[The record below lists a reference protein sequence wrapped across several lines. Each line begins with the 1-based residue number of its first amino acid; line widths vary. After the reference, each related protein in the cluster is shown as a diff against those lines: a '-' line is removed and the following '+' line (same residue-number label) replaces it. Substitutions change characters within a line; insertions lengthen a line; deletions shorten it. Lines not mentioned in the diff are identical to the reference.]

1 MSAYASQFGYFFD
14 SISGDRTY
22 NSESCEDWLKPFF
35 VSGVFNG
42 DLQVTAQE
50 TPDMTVNV
58 APGRANLDGKLAK
71 WTGTNVMTLSPASG
85 VYDRIDTIVLRRD
98 NVNRRISIEVV
109 TGAASLNPSPTAPV
123 RNVDTYELVIAQI
136 LVGVGVTSISQAN
149 ITDTRM
155 NSDVCGWVVATV
167 DQIDFDQIKAQFDG
181 WMADTEQ
188 AYNEWKS
195 GVEDDLEEWETNTKG
210 DFTDWEDGVKSDFDD
225 WFDAIK
231 DQLDSDAAG
240 HLQLEID
247 ALSGSIGGKANKVAN
262 AVSGNVATLDSS
274 GDLVDSR
281 KTLGV
286 SVPAPGAG
294 DSGKFLRSDGTWE
307 TVDISGKADKVSGAT
322 TGHFAGLDSNGNL
335 TDSGKSAGSFA
346 APATAA
352 SGTAAAGS
360 WSSATPPTQDVSV
373 TGVTANSTI
382 IVSIASTA
390 TSAQIDA
397 AAAGKLLCTAQGAG
411 TITLTCYGTE
421 PSVNIPLTVLILG

>member
-22 NSESCEDWLKPFF
+22 NSESFEDWLKPFF

-42 DLQVTAQE
+42 NLQVTAQE

-71 WTGTNVMTLSPASG
+71 WTGKNVMALSPASG

-109 TGAASLNPSPTAPV
+109 TGTASLNPSPTAPV

-195 GVEDDLEEWETNTKG
+195 GVEDDLEDWENDTKG
-210 DFTDWEDGVKSDFDD
+210 DFTDWEDGVKNDFDDWENGVKSDFDD

-247 ALSGSIGGKANKVAN
+247 ALSSSKANKST
-262 AVSGNVATLDSS
+262 AVSITALANGWSNAEPSTQSIAVAGMTSATKFLI
-274 GDLVDSR
+274 
-281 KTLGV
+281 
-286 SVPAPGAG
+286 GAG
-294 DSGKFLRSDGTWE
+294 ALTQTQLE
-307 TVDISGKADKVSGAT
+307 AMI
-322 TGHFAGLDSNGNL
+322 AGLI
-335 TDSGKSAGSFA
+335 
-346 APATAA
+346 
-352 SGTAAAGS
+352 
-360 WSSATPPTQDVSV
+360 Q
-373 TGVTANSTI
+373 
-382 IVSIASTA
+382 
-390 TSAQIDA
+390 
-397 AAAGKLLCTAQGAG
+397 CTAQGAG
-411 TITLTCYGTE
+411 SITLTCYGDVPE
-421 PSVNIPLTVLILG
+421 IDLPVQIVIVD